1 MPVIVFEGR
10 TDMILADKII
20 ELRKKNGWSQE
31 ELAELLGVSRQA
43 VSKWE
48 SAQAIPDMN
57 RILKLSSVFGV
68 STDFLLKDEMEM
80 PEGPAEPG
88 VDAGEPAA
96 DFVETHM
103 VSMEEA
109 NAFLEH
115 KNRAAVRIAA
125 GVLMCILSPVLMLVL
140 GAVSEAGTLH
150 VAESAAEAIGMIVMF
165 LLIGGAVAL
174 FVTTGIQGHR
184 FEYFEKELIETAYGV
199 SGVVKDRREKFHPT
213 FVMQLT
219 LGIVLC
225 VISVIPVF
233 CGALLFGED
242 NAFGE
247 DLGAAVLL
255 VLVAI
260 GVFLIVRVC
269 IINGGF
275 QMLLQEGEYTR
286 AEKREN
292 KRNEPLESVYWAA
305 VTAAYLI
312 WSFVTMAWHQTW
324 IIWPIAAVGFGVIKA
339 ILKMVRQ
346 RG

>member
-1 MPVIVFEGR
+1 
-10 TDMILADKII
+10 
-20 ELRKKNGWSQE
+20 
-31 ELAELLGVSRQA
+31 
-43 VSKWE
+43 
-48 SAQAIPDMN
+48 
-57 RILKLSSVFGV
+57 
-68 STDFLLKDEMEM
+68 
-80 PEGPAEPG
+80 
-88 VDAGEPAA
+88 
-96 DFVETHM
+96 
-103 VSMEEA
+103 
-109 NAFLEH
+109 
-115 KNRAAVRIAA
+115 
-125 GVLMCILSPVLMLVL
+125 
-140 GAVSEAGTLH
+140 
-150 VAESAAEAIGMIVMF
+150 
-165 LLIGGAVAL
+165 
-174 FVTTGIQGHR
+174 
-184 FEYFEKELIETAYGV
+184 
-199 SGVVKDRREKFHPT
+199 
-213 FVMQLT
+213 MQLT

>member
-1 MPVIVFEGR
+1 
-10 TDMILADKII
+10 MILADKII

-57 RILKLSSVFGV
+57 RVLKLSSVFGV

-80 PEGPAEPG
+80 PESTEPG

-109 NAFLEH
+109 NAFMEY

-150 VAESAAEAIGMIVMF
+150 VAENAAEAIGMIVLF

-199 SGVVKDRREKFHPT
+199 SGVVKDRRDKFHPT

-242 NAFGE
+242 NALGE

-312 WSFVTMAWHQTW
+312 WSFITMAWHQTW